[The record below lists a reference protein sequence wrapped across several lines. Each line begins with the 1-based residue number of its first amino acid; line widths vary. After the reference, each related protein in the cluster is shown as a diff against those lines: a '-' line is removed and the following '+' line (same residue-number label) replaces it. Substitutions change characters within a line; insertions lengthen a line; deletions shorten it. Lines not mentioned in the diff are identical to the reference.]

1 MTRMNTSRLTCSA
14 LVIALAGWVGC
25 SSASSA
31 GPGSADKG
39 TGGGTRMGASGGG
52 IGDGGGSA
60 GLGSSGGASGTGG
73 SAASSA
79 SGGSPAIGGGRA
91 TGGSASGGAAGSSGA
106 AGDAAGAGASSGGMM
121 GRGAAGG
128 VGGDF
133 GGAGAGVSSAAG
145 GEAGGA
151 GAANVPVLETLA
163 VPGTGESVSSKMS
176 LDQGELF
183 LLKATG
189 SVGAGADMT
198 DAEFGGGD
206 AAAVGQDLV
215 AGTDVGLDVGVKVE
229 RVTSGT
235 TAGRKKWFGPYRAD
249 HAYYMTLTGAGTP
262 LTVKLVRAGA
272 TTSPGS
278 IVVSIW
284 RLSPTPA
291 ITTPLETMKVPVNKQ
306 MAHTQMTPE
315 KGTVYLLQA
324 AGSGKTGG
332 ANLGLG
338 DADWMDWA
346 ADGTG
351 KEDIGDNH
359 VDYGLGVDEAN
370 TAVTPRLRWWGLWRK
385 DHTYYLLYLGGGAP
399 IQFMYYDSGYTDNSA
414 TDQLTVQVFAVPG

>member
-1 MTRMNTSRLTCSA
+1 MT
-14 LVIALAGWVGC
+14 
-25 SSASSA
+25 
-31 GPGSADKG
+31 
-39 TGGGTRMGASGGG
+39 
-52 IGDGGGSA
+52 
-60 GLGSSGGASGTGG
+60 
-73 SAASSA
+73 
-79 SGGSPAIGGGRA
+79 
-91 TGGSASGGAAGSSGA
+91 
-106 AGDAAGAGASSGGMM
+106 

-128 VGGDF
+128 PGGDL
-133 GGAGAGVSSAAG
+133 GGAGTGTGATGA
-145 GEAGGA
+145 A
-151 GAANVPVLETLA
+151 GAAGTAGATVPVLETLSVA
-163 VPGTGESVSSKMS
+163 GSGESVSSKMS
-176 LDQGELF
+176 LDLGELF
-183 LLKATG
+183 LLKASG

-198 DAEFGGGD
+198 DAEFGGAD
-206 AAAVGQDLV
+206 AAGLGQDLV
-215 AGTDVGLDVGVKVE
+215 AGTDVGIDVGVKVE
-229 RVTSGT
+229 RVPSGT

-249 HAYYMTLTGAGTP
+249 HTYYMTLTGAGTP

-272 TTSPGS
+272 TTSPSGTVVS
-278 IVVSIW
+278 NIVVSIV

-291 ITTPLETMKVPVNKQ
+291 ITTPLETLKVPVNKQ

-338 DADWMDWA
+338 DADWMDWS

-351 KEDIGDNH
+351 KEDIGDNN

-370 TAVTPRLRWWGLWRK
+370 TAVTPRVRWWGPWRK
-385 DHTYYLLYLGGGAP
+385 DHTYYMLYLGGGAP

>member
-1 MTRMNTSRLTCSA
+1 M
-14 LVIALAGWVGC
+14 
-25 SSASSA
+25 
-31 GPGSADKG
+31 
-39 TGGGTRMGASGGG
+39 
-52 IGDGGGSA
+52 
-60 GLGSSGGASGTGG
+60 GLGSSGGALGTGG

-91 TGGSASGGAAGSSGA
+91 ADGGAIGGAAGFSG
-106 AGDAAGAGASSGGMM
+106 GAGGAGGLGTSGGGMT

-128 VGGDF
+128 LGGDLGAAGTGASGAG
-133 GGAGAGVSSAAG
+133 GGAGS
-145 GEAGGA
+145 GA
-151 GAANVPVLETLA
+151 TVLVLETVA
-163 VPGTGESVSSKMS
+163 VPGSGESVASKIS
-176 LDQGELF
+176 LDLGELF

-189 SVGAGADMT
+189 SVGDAADTT
-198 DAEFGGGD
+198 DAEFGGAT
-206 AAAVGQDLV
+206 AAAPGQDLV
-215 AGTDVGLDVGVKVE
+215 AGTDVGIDVGVKLE
-229 RVTSGT
+229 RVPNGT

-249 HAYYMTLTGAGTP
+249 HTYYMTLTGAGTP

-272 TTSPGS
+272 ATSPGS
-278 IVVSIW
+278 IVVSIV
-284 RLSPTPA
+284 RLSPTLA
-291 ITTPLETMKVPVNKQ
+291 ITTPLETLKVPVNRQ

-338 DADWMDWA
+338 DADWMDWS

-351 KEDIGDNH
+351 KEDIGDNN

-385 DHTYYLLYLGGGAP
+385 DHTYYLLYLGGGVP

>member
-1 MTRMNTSRLTCSA
+1 MT
-14 LVIALAGWVGC
+14 
-25 SSASSA
+25 
-31 GPGSADKG
+31 
-39 TGGGTRMGASGGG
+39 
-52 IGDGGGSA
+52 
-60 GLGSSGGASGTGG
+60 
-73 SAASSA
+73 
-79 SGGSPAIGGGRA
+79 
-91 TGGSASGGAAGSSGA
+91 
-106 AGDAAGAGASSGGMM
+106 

-128 VGGDF
+128 FGGDY
-133 GGAGAGVSSAAG
+133 GAAGTGASSAAG
-145 GEAGGA
+145 GGGVGGA
-151 GAANVPVLETLA
+151 TVPVLETLA
-163 VPGTGESVSSKMS
+163 VPGSGESVASKIS
-176 LDQGELF
+176 LDPGELF

-189 SVGAGADMT
+189 SVGDGADMT
-198 DAEFGGGD
+198 DAEFGGAT
-206 AAAVGQDLV
+206 AAAPGQDLV
-215 AGTDVGLDVGVKVE
+215 AGTDVGIDVGVKVE
-229 RVTSGT
+229 RVPNGT

-249 HAYYMTLTGAGTP
+249 HTYYMTLTGAGTP

-272 TTSPGS
+272 ATSTGS
-278 IVVSIW
+278 SVLSGIVVSIF

-291 ITTPLETMKVPVNKQ
+291 ITAPLETLKVPVNKQ

-338 DADWMDWA
+338 DADWMDWS

-351 KEDIGDNH
+351 KEDIGDNN

-385 DHTYYLLYLGGGAP
+385 DHTYYLLYLGGGVP

>member
-1 MTRMNTSRLTCSA
+1 MT
-14 LVIALAGWVGC
+14 
-25 SSASSA
+25 
-31 GPGSADKG
+31 
-39 TGGGTRMGASGGG
+39 
-52 IGDGGGSA
+52 
-60 GLGSSGGASGTGG
+60 
-73 SAASSA
+73 
-79 SGGSPAIGGGRA
+79 
-91 TGGSASGGAAGSSGA
+91 
-106 AGDAAGAGASSGGMM
+106 

-128 VGGDF
+128 LGGDLGAAGTGASGAG
-133 GGAGAGVSSAAG
+133 GGAGS
-145 GEAGGA
+145 GA
-151 GAANVPVLETLA
+151 TVLVLETVA
-163 VPGTGESVSSKMS
+163 VPGSGESVASKIS
-176 LDQGELF
+176 LDLGELF

-189 SVGAGADMT
+189 SVGDAADTT
-198 DAEFGGGD
+198 DAEFGGAT
-206 AAAVGQDLV
+206 AAAPGQDLV
-215 AGTDVGLDVGVKVE
+215 AGTDVGIDVGVKLE
-229 RVTSGT
+229 RVPNGT

-249 HAYYMTLTGAGTP
+249 HTYYMTLTGAGTP

-272 TTSPGS
+272 ATSPGS
-278 IVVSIW
+278 IVVSIV
-284 RLSPTPA
+284 RLSPTLA
-291 ITTPLETMKVPVNKQ
+291 ITTPLETLKVPVNRQ

-338 DADWMDWA
+338 DADWMDWS

-351 KEDIGDNH
+351 KEDIGDNN

-385 DHTYYLLYLGGGAP
+385 DHTYYLLYLGGGVP